1 MAGIIVWSILIW
13 TKTLWE
19 LQITQIFY
27 GTYMATEVAYY
38 TYIYAKVDKQHY
50 LKVTSHTRAAILTG
64 RFVASSLG
72 QILVTTETMDYRQ
85 LNFITFGAQ
94 IASTVWAVCL
104 PNVQTSLYF
113 HRNVESDDDLM
124 NENAGAKKEIRKNR
138 CSHAFRLLWSQF
150 RSAYTNVNILLWSL
164 WYAVA
169 MCGYLQVISYIQV
182 LWTEIDNSQEVSQF
196 FPK

>member
-1 MAGIIVWSILIW
+1 
-13 TKTLWE
+13 
-19 LQITQIFY
+19 
-27 GTYMATEVAYY
+27 MATEVAYY

-94 IASTVWAVCL
+94 IAATLWAICL
-104 PNVQTSLYF
+104 PNVERSLYF
-113 HRNVESDDDLM
+113 HRNTSSDVGLIDDNDGLKR
-124 NENAGAKKEIRKNR
+124 EVQKNR
-138 CSHAFRLLWSQF
+138 FKHAFGLLWSQF
-150 RSAYTNVNILLWSL
+150 RCAYSNVNILVWSL
-164 WYAVA
+164 WYAVG

-182 LWTEIDNSQEVSQF
+182 LWTSIDNSQEVNIYL
-196 FPK
+196 

>member
-1 MAGIIVWSILIW
+1 
-13 TKTLWE
+13 
-19 LQITQIFY
+19 
-27 GTYMATEVAYY
+27 MATEVAYY

-72 QILVTTETMDYRQ
+72 QVLVSTETMDYRQ

-94 IASTVWAVCL
+94 IASTLWAICL
-104 PNVQTSLYF
+104 PNVETSLYF
-113 HRNVESDDDLM
+113 HRNSEPNDGLM
-124 NENAGAKKEIRKNR
+124 TGADVKKNVQKSRFR
-138 CSHAFRLLWSQF
+138 QAFGLLWSHF
-150 RSAYTNVNILLWSL
+150 HSAYSNVNILVWSL

-182 LWTEIDNSQEVSQF
+182 LWTNIDNSQEVRSIF
-196 FPK
+196 RILL

>member
-1 MAGIIVWSILIW
+1 
-13 TKTLWE
+13 
-19 LQITQIFY
+19 
-27 GTYMATEVAYY
+27 MATEVAYY

-94 IASTVWAVCL
+94 IAATVWAICL
-104 PNVQTSLYF
+104 PSVKSSLYF
-113 HRNVESDDDLM
+113 HRNNNSDANSNANSDDMM
-124 NENAGAKKEIRKNR
+124 NDNAGVKEQTEKKENR
-138 CSHAFRLLWSQF
+138 CRHAFRLLWTHF
-150 RSAYTNVNILLWSL
+150 RCAYSNVNILVWSL

-196 FPK
+196 FLF